1 MNNTKIDINSIFPII
16 INIIK
21 NIFVLSKKLV
31 KLILSNPYN
40 VELVVLVSVSMDNLN
55 EFSKFI
61 LSRTK
66 TLDKIK
72 TLIKKDIK
80 IKKDKFI
87 INFFIRIKNC
97 IIYHI
102 VWSY

>member
-1 MNNTKIDINSIFPII
+1 LNNIKIDNNSIFPII

-31 KLILSNPYN
+31 KIILSNPYN
-40 VELVVLVSVSMDNLN
+40 EELVVLVSVSMDNLN

-61 LSRTK
+61 LSKTK

-72 TLIKKDIK
+72 VLTKKEIK
-80 IKKDKFI
+80 IKKDKFTTWLSI
-87 INFFIRIKNC
+87 FL
-97 IIYHI
+97 
-102 VWSY
+102 SE